1 MQTEFILDN
10 GVLSLLLIPEN
21 TLEEELI
28 KSLVKQDNVIQQ
40 SRSGI
45 TVLNKT
51 LANALVISKRS
62 VMEPEKKTADED

>member
-10 GVLSLLLIPEN
+10 GVLSLLLSPEN

-62 VMEPEKKTADED
+62 AMEPEKKTADED

>member
-10 GVLSLLLIPEN
+10 GVLSLLLSPEN

>member
-10 GVLSLLLIPEN
+10 GVLSLLLSPEN

-62 VMEPEKKTADED
+62 VMEPKKKTADEG